1 MKRAILLLLFIPLF
15 LFSEEKQKALPIED
29 PRLLSL
35 GVGVFNIVRN
45 RKAVNFQLEY
55 RSDFALYRNQMIFI
69 RPLLGVMATSR
80 GSGYFYGG
88 IAFDF
93 FFTKH
98 LVFTPSFAPG
108 IYIKGRGMEL
118 GFPLEYRSS
127 VELSWRFKNK
137 SRFGGM
143 FYHIS
148 NASLGFRNPGTE
160 CLVFFYAF
168 PLPTS
173 GCRN

>member
-1 MKRAILLLLFIPLF
+1 MKRIFFLLLVLPLLLFA
-15 LFSEEKQKALPIED
+15 EEKKVREPIDD
-29 PRLLSL
+29 PRLLLL
-35 GVGVFNIVRN
+35 GSGVFNIVRN
-45 RKAVNFQLEY
+45 TMSVNFQLEY
-55 RSDFALYRNQMIFI
+55 RSDFAVYKNSMLFI
-69 RPLLGVMATSR
+69 RPLIGLMATSS

-88 IAFDF
+88 VAFDCF
-93 FFTKH
+93 ITKH

-108 IYIKGRGMEL
+108 IYIKGGGMEL

-127 VELSWRFKNK
+127 AELSWRFINK
-137 SRFGGM
+137 SRLGAM

-168 PLPTS
+168 PL
-173 GCRN
+173 

>member
-1 MKRAILLLLFIPLF
+1 MKRFILIF
-15 LFSEEKQKALPIED
+15 LFAPLLIVAQEKAQPIED

-45 RKAVNFQLEY
+45 QKAANFQLEY
-55 RSDFALYRNQMIFI
+55 RSDYPLYRNQMIFI
-69 RPLLGVMATSR
+69 RPLLGVMATAT

-88 IAFDF
+88 LAFDF
-93 FFTKH
+93 FFTKQI
-98 LVFTPSFAPG
+98 VFTPSFAPG
-108 IYIKGRGMEL
+108 IYIKGGGMEL

-127 VELSWRFKNK
+127 VELAWRFRNK
-137 SRFGGM
+137 SRLGAM

-168 PLPTS
+168 PLPS
-173 GCRN
+173 KG

>member
-1 MKRAILLLLFIPLF
+1 MKWALVLLASLSLMLCA
-15 LFSEEKQKALPIED
+15 EESQKKESVND
-29 PRLLSL
+29 PRLLSF

-45 RKAVNFQLEY
+45 TKAANFQFEY
-55 RSDFALYRNQMIFI
+55 RSDFALYKNQMIFI
-69 RPLLGVMATSR
+69 RPLLGVMATSK

-88 IAFDF
+88 LAFDF

-98 LVFTPSFAPG
+98 IVFTPSFAPG
-108 IYIKGRGMEL
+108 IYIKGGGMEL

-127 VELSWRFKNK
+127 AELAIRLNNQ
-137 SRFGGM
+137 SRFGAM

-160 CLVFFYAF
+160 CLVFFYAI
-168 PLPTS
+168 PLITAH
-173 GCRN
+173 